1 MSNSD
6 FFETSPHAIAC
17 LGEAMLEM
25 SNRAGSLFELDVA
38 GDTLNTAAGIS
49 LLGGRAHLVSS
60 IGDDANSPRLLEKC
74 KALGVG
80 TKYISQIPSTSI
92 GLYLISTDSEGE
104 RSFSY
109 WRDQS
114 AAHCLLCDTKK
125 LQLALQQLEA
135 ERYLYLSGITLS
147 RTSHESREILYSWLD
162 QFRKRGGCIIYDGN
176 YRARLWKNRKLAL
189 NAHTRMLER
198 TTVFLS
204 GMEDERELR
213 GLNSSRDVIAR
224 IEQQDISEIVVKDGE
239 QSVQIYCQGRKS
251 EVKPETILQVT
262 DTSGAGDSFNA
273 GYLACRLKGIEPDE
287 AAQFACKVSA
297 MVIQQPGAIPAE
309 KHWRSHADAIAGM
322 LSKS

>member
-1 MSNSD
+1 
-6 FFETSPHAIAC
+6 
-17 LGEAMLEM
+17 MLEM
-25 SNRAGSLFELDVA
+25 RNRDGSHYELDVA
-38 GDTLNTAAGIS
+38 GDALNTAAGIS
-49 LLGGRAHLVSS
+49 LLGGSAHLASG
-60 IGDDANSPRLLEKC
+60 IGDDTNSARLFEKC

-80 TKYISQIPSTSI
+80 TEYISQIPSTSI
-92 GLYLISTDSEGE
+92 GLYLISTDSDGE

-114 AAHCLLCDTKK
+114 AAHCLLFDAKK
-125 LQLALQQLEA
+125 LQLALQRLES

-147 RTSHESREILYSWLD
+147 RTSHESREILYNWLD
-162 QFRKRGGCIIYDGN
+162 QFRDLGGCIIYDGN
-176 YRARLWKNRKLAL
+176 YRARLWENRELAL
-189 NAHTRMLER
+189 QEHTKMLER

-213 GLNSSRDVIAR
+213 GLNSNRDVIAQ
-224 IEQQDISEIVVKDGE
+224 IEQQDIPEVVVKDGE
-239 QSVQIYCQGRKS
+239 QNVQIHFQGRKS
-251 EVKPETILQVT
+251 EVKPETVLRVT

-273 GYLACRLKGIEPDE
+273 GYLACRLKGIEPEE

-309 KHWRSHADAIAGM
+309 NHWSSHADAIAGM